1 MTIRHHPDDA
11 TLMSFAAGSLPQ
23 AFAAVVAAH
32 LSLCPRCRDELATF
46 ELVGAALMDGLP
58 PRPMQQAAP
67 APQTSALPTVGGAQW
82 QGAQRNGQAPLPWPL
97 TTLVGSGLD
106 GVPWQQITRGL
117 WQHYI
122 PMSGRSAG
130 RLRLLK
136 AAPGCIIPEHGH
148 HGAEMTLVLQ
158 GAYRDETGEF
168 RVGDLADFDEALEH
182 TPVADQKVGCVCVLA
197 NDMPLRLKGL
207 LLRLAQPFLKF

>member
-32 LSLCPRCRDELATF
+32 LSLCPRCRDEMATF

-58 PRPMQQAAP
+58 PPPMRQATP
-67 APQTSALPTVGGAQW
+67 APQTWALPAVGGARRP
-82 QGAQRNGQAPLPWPL
+82 GVRRNGQAVLPWPL
-97 TTLVGSGLD
+97 PTLVGSGLD
-106 GVPWQQITRGL
+106 EVPWQPIARGL
-117 WQHYI
+117 WQHHI
-122 PMSGRSAG
+122 PIPGRSVG

-136 AAPGCIIPEHGH
+136 AAPACSIPEHGH

-158 GAYRDETGEF
+158 GAYSDETGEF
-168 RVGDLADFDEALEH
+168 RIGDMADLDEALEH
-182 TPVADQKVGCVCVLA
+182 TPVADQEVGCVCLLA
-197 NDMPLRLKGL
+197 NEMPPRFKGF